1 MFEKCHVQTHASQ
14 QAGSNLHSYSSAL
27 FYGGCTVKDG
37 RIDQT
42 NFDTYNSMRIG
53 ELPKVES
60 IIMPSGGFWGG
71 VGEPTICIAA
81 PLCSTPI
88 FAWGPN
94 PSTTLRQSYC
104 RNAQRAFRNF
114 LLFDQ
119 FQFALP
125 PDWNGIILARRVGI
139 GPVGV
144 RPLDNV
150 SCPRKRLHA
159 PAGEETMP
167 NLNINGRKM
176 SVDAAG
182 DTPLLWAIREQLQM
196 TGTKFGCGAG
206 LCGAC
211 TVHVNGEAVRSCQT
225 SLRDVAGKK
234 ITTIEGLS
242 AKGDHPLQKAW
253 IAEQVPQCGYCQSG
267 QIMQA
272 ASLLAKNSNPTKE
285 EVVAHMDGNLCRCMT
300 YSRIQKAIMRAAS
313 EMRTAS
319 NAGTERRAT

>member
-1 MFEKCHVQTHASQ
+1 MTRVVAAAHNANFKIFSLRAIPNCVAS
-14 QAGSNLHSYSSAL
+14 GLEHDHS
-27 FYGGCTVKDG
+27 CPQG
-37 RIDQT
+37 RH
-42 NFDTYNSMRIG
+42 R
-53 ELPKVES
+53 
-60 IIMPSGGFWGG
+60 
-71 VGEPTICIAA
+71 
-81 PLCSTPI
+81 
-88 FAWGPN
+88 
-94 PSTTLRQSYC
+94 
-104 RNAQRAFRNF
+104 
-114 LLFDQ
+114 
-119 FQFALP
+119 
-125 PDWNGIILARRVGI
+125 
-139 GPVGV
+139 PVGAGPFDKV
-144 RPLDNV
+144 ICR
-150 SCPRKRLHA
+150 RKRHHA

-167 NLNINGRKM
+167 NLNINGRNM
-176 SVDAAG
+176 SVDAAP

-225 SLRDVAGKK
+225 ALSDVAGKK

-272 ASLLAKNSNPTKE
+272 ASLLAKNANPTKE

>member
-1 MFEKCHVQTHASQ
+1 VGHLHGQLYDRIVAATH
-14 QAGSNLHSYSSAL
+14 
-27 FYGGCTVKDG
+27 
-37 RIDQT
+37 
-42 NFDTYNSMRIG
+42 
-53 ELPKVES
+53 
-60 IIMPSGGFWGG
+60 
-71 VGEPTICIAA
+71 
-81 PLCSTPI
+81 
-88 FAWGPN
+88 
-94 PSTTLRQSYC
+94 
-104 RNAQRAFRNF
+104 NAQRVFQKTF
-114 LLFDQ
+114 PSDQ
-119 FQFALP
+119 FQIALP
-125 PDWNGIILARRVGI
+125 REWNAIILRRKVGI

-150 SCPRKRLHA
+150 SCRRKRRHA

-167 NLNINGRKM
+167 TLNINGRNM

-225 SLRDVAGKK
+225 SLSDVAGKK

-272 ASLLAKNSNPTKE
+272 ASLLARNSNPTRE
-285 EVVAHMDGNLCRCMT
+285 EVIAHMDGNLCRCMT